1 MNAPIPPLNKEAA
14 PTCTSGTAI
23 GTSNGTYQDTAASQN
38 IRQQAPSAKATYDP
52 KLSRTKR
59 AASNALTGTT
69 LHEFFAEV
77 RSGKHAK
84 QVAEVRK
91 AYREGGKK
99 AAKPFKDE
107 LPAVL
112 ISGRFNALQ
121 DQQPDPHSGCIV
133 ADLDELGDK
142 LPAVRERARKSPY
155 LIGDF
160 VSPTGSGLKL
170 IFRCDPNREHR
181 ESFEDVAEYCRCV
194 ICKEVD
200 RSGSNV
206 NRLCFLS
213 HDPDALL
220 RPDAEIIP
228 PRQKGAGQKPIT
240 TLNDSQ
246 PPLEG
251 VTEQAAKDAL
261 SQIDPAC
268 CRDTWIRVAMGLK
281 HQFGEEGYT
290 LWDSWSKDATN
301 VYPGGAETRKQ
312 WDSLKQHPIGKDPVT
327 YRTVQH
333 LAGLKRDIIL
343 PGAGVTITGCA
354 KDLFGRIA
362 HGGKMFVRG
371 GVVHEVWVDGD
382 ETRLSPVDPVAF
394 QSAIEGYGRVVRA
407 GKKPGL
413 IEPCTC
419 PRNVAEVLLKSEVA
433 HSILPGVDYLFGC
446 PVLAKT
452 PSGPQVL
459 GSGWHSQR
467 VFVTG
472 GEIPPTVPLSKAVQE
487 LQAILGDFD
496 FVHPSDNTRALAAL
510 IAPAMVFGGWIDR
523 HPFQIVTA
531 DDSQTGKGYLLQ
543 CIAAIYRETPNLVTQ
558 RNGGVGGVDE
568 SIDQRL
574 IQGRPFIQLDNWRRS
589 LDSPRL
595 EALIT
600 APGTVGARVPH
611 KAEIDVNPTKF
622 VFQLTSNGF
631 NSTADIANRAS
642 FIRLKKRPSG
652 HVFRSYP
659 AGDLLRHLKAN
670 QPHYLGCVFAV
681 IREWVENGEPG
692 NGDTGH
698 SFRDWAQKVGCITD
712 NMFMAQALLGGMDEA
727 VKSMTD
733 PGDSWLRALVH
744 ILDKSRS
751 AGAVI
756 APLSAS
762 ELAEEAIRTGHLPP
776 GITRGEVEKC
786 RQRIGQIMKERFG
799 DKDEIRVEGKI
810 LRRNHSKKPNGD
822 DLKTYEVVG

>member
-1 MNAPIPPLNKEAA
+1 MNSSLPLPKKEAA
-14 PTCTSGTAI
+14 PTCTSGTAT
-23 GTSNGTYQDTAASQN
+23 GTSNGTFQDTAASQN
-38 IRQQAPSAKATYDP
+38 IRQQASSLKAAHDP
-52 KLSRTKR
+52 TISRTEC
-59 AASNALTGTT
+59 ANSNVLRDTT
-69 LHEFFAEV
+69 LHEFFIEI
-77 RSGKHAK
+77 RSGNHAA
-84 QVAEVRK
+84 QVEKIRE
-91 AYREGGKK
+91 AYRAGGKK
-99 AAKPFKDE
+99 AAKPFKEE
-107 LPAVL
+107 LPAVT
-112 ISGRFNALQ
+112 ISGRFSALKGQ
-121 DQQPDPHSGCIV
+121 HPDPHSGCIA
-133 ADLDELGDK
+133 ADLDELGDE
-142 LPAVRERARKSPY
+142 LSAVRGRARNSPY

-181 ESFEDVAEYCRCV
+181 ESFGDVAEYCSRV
-194 ICKEVD
+194 IGKEVD

-228 PRQKGAGQKPIT
+228 QRRKGAGQKPIT
-240 TLNDSQ
+240 PLNDSQ

-251 VTEQAAKDAL
+251 VTEQAAEDAL
-261 SQIDPAC
+261 GQIDPDC
-268 CRDTWIRVAMGLK
+268 DRDTWIRVAMALK
-281 HQFGEEGYT
+281 HHFGEEGYT

-301 VYPGGAETRKQ
+301 VYPGGAKTRKQ

-343 PGAGVTITGCA
+343 PGAGVTIIGCA

-362 HGGKMFVRG
+362 QGGKMFVRG
-371 GVVHEVWVDGD
+371 GVVHEVAADGD
-382 ETRLSPVDPVAF
+382 EMRLSPVDPVTF

-413 IEPCTC
+413 TEPCVC
-419 PRNVAEVLLKSEVA
+419 PKNVAEVLLKSKTA
-433 HSILPGVDYLFGC
+433 HSILPAVDYLFGC

-452 PSGPQVL
+452 PGGPQVL
-459 GSGWHSQR
+459 GSGWHPQR

-472 GEIPPTVPLSKAVQE
+472 GGIPPTVPFLKAVQD
-487 LQAILGDFD
+487 LRDILRDFD
-496 FVHPSDNTRALAAL
+496 FVHPSDQTRALAAL
-510 IAPAMVFGGWIDR
+510 VSPAMVFGGWIDR

-574 IQGRPFIQLDNWRRS
+574 IQGRPFIQLDNWRGS

-611 KAEIDVNPTKF
+611 KAEIDINPTKF

-681 IREWVENGEPG
+681 IREWVQNGELG

-712 NMFMAQALLGGMDEA
+712 NMFMAQPLLGGMDEA
-727 VKSMTD
+727 VKSMTN
-733 PGDSWLRALVH
+733 PEDSWLRALVH
-744 ILDKSRS
+744 ILEKRRS

-776 GITRGEVEKC
+776 GITKGEVDKC
-786 RQRIGQIMKERFG
+786 RQKIGQIMKESFG
-799 DKDEIRVEGKI
+799 DNDEIQVEGKK

-822 DLKTYEVVG
+822 DLKTYDIVD

>member
-1 MNAPIPPLNKEAA
+1 MNSSSIPPNNEAA
-14 PTCTSGTAI
+14 PTCTSETAI
-23 GTSNGTYQDTAASQN
+23 GTSSGTYQDTAASQN
-38 IRQQAPSAKATYDP
+38 IRQQASSLKAAHDP
-52 KLSRTKR
+52 TISRTEC
-59 AASNALTGTT
+59 ANSNVLRDTT
-69 LHEFFAEV
+69 LHEFFTEI
-77 RSGKHAK
+77 RSGNHAA
-84 QVAEVRK
+84 QVEK
-91 AYREGGKK
+91 IGEAYRAGGKK
-99 AAKPFKDE
+99 VAKPFKEE
-107 LPAVL
+107 LPAVT
-112 ISGRFNALQ
+112 ISGRFSALKGQ
-121 DQQPDPHSGCIV
+121 HPDPHSGCIA
-133 ADLDELGDK
+133 ADLDELGDE
-142 LPAVRERARKSPY
+142 LSAVRERARKSPY

-181 ESFEDVAEYCRCV
+181 ESFEDVAEYCSRV
-194 ICKEVD
+194 IGKEVD

-228 PRQKGAGQKPIT
+228 PRQMGAGQKPIT
-240 TLNDSQ
+240 PLNDSQ
-246 PPLEG
+246 QPLED
-251 VTEQAAKDAL
+251 VTEQTAKNDL
-261 SQIDPAC
+261 DLIDPNC
-268 CRDTWIRVAMGLK
+268 PRERWIRVAMGLK
-281 HQFGEEGYT
+281 HQFGEAGYT
-290 LWDSWSKDATN
+290 LWDSWSKGAAN
-301 VYPGGAETRKQ
+301 VYPGGAETRTQ
-312 WDSLKQHPIGKDPVT
+312 WDSLKQHLIGKDPVT
-327 YRTVQH
+327 YRTIQH
-333 LAGLKRDIIL
+333 FAGLKQDIVL

-371 GVVHEVWVDGD
+371 GVVHEVLDVGDGM
-382 ETRLSPVDPVAF
+382 RLSPVDPVAF

-413 IEPCTC
+413 PDPCMC
-419 PRNVAEVLLKSEVA
+419 PKNVAEVLLKSEVA

-452 PSGPQVL
+452 PRGPQVL

-472 GEIPPTVPLSKAVQE
+472 GEIPPTVPFLKAVQD
-487 LQAILGDFD
+487 LQDILGDFD
-496 FVHPSDNTRALAAL
+496 FVHPSDHTRALAAL
-510 IAPAMVFGGWIDR
+510 VSPAMVFGGWIDR

-574 IQGRPFIQLDNWRRS
+574 IQGRPFIQLDNWRGS

-600 APGTVGARVPH
+600 APGTVGARVPY
-611 KAEIDVNPTKF
+611 KGEIDVNPTKF

-659 AGDLLRHLKAN
+659 DGDLLHHLKAK
-670 QPHYLGCVFAV
+670 QPYYLGCVFAV
-681 IREWVENGEPG
+681 IREWVENGELG

-733 PGDSWLRALVH
+733 TGDSWLRALVH

-762 ELAEEAIRTGHLPP
+762 ELAEEAIRTGNLPP

-786 RQRIGQIMKERFG
+786 RQKIGQIMKERFG